1 VKKAMT
7 KENRCCT
14 SKVLIVGAGAIGG
27 FYGALLAKAGAEVSV
42 VCRSDYDQ
50 VKQHGF
56 LIESHTLGTWT
67 FAPSQV
73 LNNAADFKGTAD
85 YILLCTKVI
94 PSVDRVALIRPAVSA
109 ETALV
114 FIQNG
119 VEIEQEMLA
128 AFPDNEI
135 VSGLAFICCNR
146 VKPGEILHLAYGR
159 LALGNLPGAVSHK
172 TTQLCELFKQSGID
186 CTATENIVTERWKK
200 CVWNAPFNPLSV
212 LSGGL
217 PTLDILQSQE
227 DFVRNIMQEV
237 CNIAEACGHH
247 MSSHIVN
254 ANIENTYAMPPYKT
268 SMLLDYENGQPME
281 TEAILGNAVRAAKRA
296 GVASPHLDSVYALMK
311 LRELKL
317 AELHKKYNPQYREP
331 VSHRPDD

>member
-1 VKKAMT
+1 MT
-7 KENRCCT
+7 I
-14 SKVLIVGAGAIGG
+14 KVLIIGTGAIGG

-42 VCRSDYDQ
+42 VCRSDYEH

-56 LIESHTLGTWT
+56 IIDSHILGTWT
-67 FAPSQV
+67 FTPSQV
-73 LNNAADFKGTAD
+73 LSNAADFKGVAD
-85 YILLCTKVI
+85 YVLLCTKVI
-94 PSVDRVALIRPAVSA
+94 PSVDRVAMIGPAVGTD
-109 ETALV
+109 TAVV

-135 VSGLAFICCNR
+135 ISGLAFICCNR

-159 LALGNLPGAVSHK
+159 LALGNLPGAVSNK
-172 TTQLCELFKQSGID
+172 TTQLCELFKQSGIE
-186 CTATENIVTERWKK
+186 CTVTENIVTERWKK

-227 DFVRNIMQEV
+227 AFVRSIMQEI
-237 CNIAEACGHH
+237 CKIAEACGHRL
-247 MSSHIVN
+247 SNHIVN

-268 SMLLDYENGQPME
+268 SMLLDYENGHPME
-281 TEAILGNAVRAAKRA
+281 TDAILGNAVRAAKRE
-296 GVASPHLDSVYALMK
+296 GVACPHLESVYALMK

-317 AELHKKYNPQYREP
+317 AVLHKKYNPLYREP

>member
-1 VKKAMT
+1 MI
-7 KENRCCT
+7 
-14 SKVLIVGAGAIGG
+14 KVLVIGAGAIGA

-56 LIESHTLGTWT
+56 IIDSRPLGRWHFTP
-67 FAPSQV
+67 AQV
-73 LNNAADFKGTAD
+73 LKNAADFEGTAD

-94 PSVDRVALIRPAVSA
+94 PALDRVALLRPAVA
-109 ETALV
+109 ENTAIV

-119 VEIEQEMLA
+119 VDIEQELLT

-146 VKPGEILHLAYGR
+146 VGPGEILHLAYGR
-159 LALGNLPGAVSHK
+159 LALGNLPNGVSPK
-172 TTQLCELFKQSGID
+172 TAQLYELFRQSGID
-186 CTATENIVTERWKK
+186 GNATENIVTGRWQK

-217 PTLDILQSQE
+217 PTLDILKTQE
-227 DFVRNIMQEV
+227 SLVRSIMQEV
-237 CNIAEACGHH
+237 CNIAAASGHPLPGD
-247 MSSHIVN
+247 IVN
-254 ANIENTYAMPPYKT
+254 INIAHTYAMPPYKT

-281 TEAILGNAVRAAKRA
+281 TEAILGNALRAAQRQ
-296 GVASPHLDSVYALMK
+296 GVAVPHLESVYALMK

-317 AELHKKYNPQYREP
+317 SVRK
-331 VSHRPDD
+331 